1 MTMTTT
7 LMRSTQTVMNKKGEN
22 MSLEKNYYVAYNDED
37 EDFDEEF
44 EEDEDFDE
52 EYEEDE

>member
-1 MTMTTT
+1 
-7 LMRSTQTVMNKKGEN
+7 

-44 EEDEDFDE
+44 DEDEDFDE

>member
-44 EEDEDFDE
+44 DEDEDFDE